1 VIGGTRQQKF
11 TPSYLAL
18 WESGELARR
27 AEQLREALACCTL
40 CPRNC
45 GADRTGPTGKGFCRT
60 GREAVVS
67 SFFAHHGEER
77 CLRGWNGSGTIFF
90 SHCNLRCIFC
100 QNYEIS
106 HLGEGRPVCA
116 RELAE
121 MMLALQRRGCHN
133 INFVTPS
140 HVVPQIVEAL
150 EIAIPRGLN
159 IPLVYN
165 TGGYDRVETLR
176 LLEGIIDIYMPDI
189 KFDDPEVAR
198 QLAGAPDYPQ
208 VVREALRE
216 MHRQVGDLVIDE
228 QGLAQRGLLVRHLV
242 MPDDLAGTRPL
253 MRFLAQE
260 ISKNTFVNIMPQYR
274 PEGKAFA
281 HPQLARAITMQE
293 YRRAVAIAREEGL
306 WRFDKD

>member
-1 VIGGTRQQKF
+1 MNRTPQTDF
-11 TPSYLAL
+11 TPSYVGF
-18 WESGELARR
+18 WESGQLSRR
-27 AEQLREALACCTL
+27 AEVLREALASCNL
-40 CPRNC
+40 CPRQC
-45 GADRTGPTGKGFCRT
+45 GADRTGAVAKGFCRT
-60 GREAVVS
+60 GREALVS
-67 SFFAHHGEER
+67 SYFPHHGEER

-90 SHCNLRCIFC
+90 CQCNLRCIFC

-106 HLGEGRPVCA
+106 HLAEGRQVSA

-121 MMLALQRRGCHN
+121 MMLSLQRRGCHN

-150 EIAIPRGLN
+150 EIAVPRGLR

-198 QLAGAPDYPQ
+198 ALAGAPDYPQ
-208 VVREALRE
+208 VVREAVRE
-216 MHRQVGDLVIDE
+216 MHRQVGDLMVDDR
-228 QGLAQRGLLVRHLV
+228 GLAYRGLLVRHLV
-242 MPDDLAGTRPL
+242 MPDDLAGTRGL

-260 ISKNTFVNIMPQYR
+260 ISRDTFVNIMPQYR
-274 PEGKAFA
+274 PEGKAFT
-281 HPQLARAITMQE
+281 HPQLARPITMQE

-306 WRFDKD
+306 WRFDKE

>member
-1 VIGGTRQQKF
+1 MTPVQQSEF
-11 TPSYLAL
+11 TPSYVQI
-18 WESGELARR
+18 WQSGELARR
-27 AEQLREALACCTL
+27 ADQLREALVNCTL
-40 CPRNC
+40 CPRRC
-45 GADRTGPTGKGFCRT
+45 GANRTGPTAKGFCRT
-60 GREAVVS
+60 GREAIVS

-77 CLRGWNGSGTIFF
+77 CLRGWAGSGTIFF
-90 SHCNLRCIFC
+90 SQCNLRCIFC

-106 HLGEGRPVCA
+106 HLGEGRPVSA
-116 RELAE
+116 KELAE

-150 EIAIPRGLN
+150 EIAIPRGLR

-165 TGGYDRVETLR
+165 TGGYDSVETLR

-198 QLAGAPDYPQ
+198 ALAGAPDYPE
-208 VVREALRE
+208 VVRAAIRE
-216 MHRQVGDLVIDE
+216 MHRQVGDLVVDE
-228 QGLAQRGLLVRHLV
+228 KGIARRGLLVRHLV
-242 MPDDLAGTRPL
+242 MPEGLAGTRPL
-253 MRFLAQE
+253 MRFLVQE

-281 HPQLARAITMQE
+281 HPQLNRPITWQE
-293 YRRAVAIAREEGL
+293 YREALAVAREEGL
-306 WRFDKD
+306 WRFDKE